1 MREHASPRDERRAAA
16 HAVPGRR
23 GGQSV
28 SKPVS
33 ERELLLSQIQR
44 YEFYAGLIDRAVGG
58 ATSAKLPRWDVQRA
72 EDYMRMAEELRA
84 QLAALDEREANAP
97 ATTPGLTK

>member
-1 MREHASPRDERRAAA
+1 M
-16 HAVPGRR
+16 
-23 GGQSV
+23 

-58 ATSAKLPRWDVQRA
+58 ASSAKLPRWDMQRA
-72 EDYMRMAEELRA
+72 EEYKRMADELRA
-84 QLAALDEREANAP
+84 QLATLDEREANAP
-97 ATTPGLTK
+97 ATEPIITS

>member
-1 MREHASPRDERRAAA
+1 M
-16 HAVPGRR
+16 
-23 GGQSV
+23 

-33 ERELLLSQIQR
+33 ERELLVSQIQR

-58 ATSAKLPRWDVQRA
+58 AASARLPRWDMQRA
-72 EDYMRMAEELRA
+72 EEYRHMAEELRS

-97 ATTPGLTK
+97 ATTPGVTS

>member
-1 MREHASPRDERRAAA
+1 M
-16 HAVPGRR
+16 
-23 GGQSV
+23 

-58 ATSAKLPRWDVQRA
+58 AASAKLPRWDVQRA
-72 EDYMRMAEELRA
+72 EEYMRMAEELRA
-84 QLAALDEREANAP
+84 QLAALDEREATAP
-97 ATTPGLTK
+97 ATTPGITN

>member
-1 MREHASPRDERRAAA
+1 M
-16 HAVPGRR
+16 
-23 GGQSV
+23 

-33 ERELLLSQIQR
+33 ERELLISQIQR

-58 ATSAKLPRWDVQRA
+58 ATSARLPRWDVQRA
-72 EDYMRMAEELRA
+72 EEYKQMAEELRA

-97 ATTPGLTK
+97 ATTPGITS

>member
-1 MREHASPRDERRAAA
+1 M
-16 HAVPGRR
+16 
-23 GGQSV
+23 

-58 ATSAKLPRWDVQRA
+58 ASSVILPRWDLQRA
-72 EDYMRMAEELRA
+72 EEYKRMAVELRA
-84 QLAALDEREANAP
+84 QLAALDEREATAP
-97 ATTPGLTK
+97 ATTPGLTN